1 MSQASPVIETQ
12 GLTRSFRN
20 SDAVSQLNISVQKD
34 SVYAFLGPNGA
45 GKTTTIRMLLNIITP
60 SSGVAQVLSRNSR
73 HLRSTDF
80 QRIGY
85 VSENQKLPLWMTV
98 SQFMNYLQPLYPT
111 WNTSFATKLLNDF
124 DLPMDRTLK
133 HLSRGMRMKAA
144 LVGSLAFQPELL
156 VLDEPFSGLDPL
168 VREEFLDG
176 IIELTSQESWSIF
189 ISSHDIDEV
198 ERISDHVGLINE
210 GRLLL
215 SESVE
220 TLLASYRKVSLTT
233 AEPEDDIDNLPASW
247 IMPRQKGRLLSFTET
262 HYDESEFESQARQR
276 FPKLQNLTVESLSLK
291 EIYLVIAR
299 NLKNEPSRLR

>member
-1 MSQASPVIETQ
+1 MSQASPVIETHR
-12 GLTRSFRN
+12 LTRSFQKN
-20 SDAVSQLNISVQKD
+20 IAVNELDITVQKD

-45 GKTTTIRMLLNIITP
+45 GKTTTIRMLLNIVRP
-60 SSGVAQVLSRNSR
+60 SSGEAQVVGRDSR
-73 HLRSTDF
+73 HLRSLDF

-98 SQFMNYLQPLYPT
+98 SQFMNYLQPLYPS
-111 WNTSFATKLLNDF
+111 WNKPFATKLLKDF
-124 DLPMDRTLK
+124 DLPMDRKLK

-144 LVGSLAFQPELL
+144 LVGSLAFRPELL

-176 IIELTSQESWSIF
+176 IIELTSQENWTIF

-198 ERISDHVGLINE
+198 ERISDQVGLINE

-220 TLLASYRKVSLTT
+220 TLLNSYRKVSLTT
-233 AEPEDDIDNLPASW
+233 SENEANLRGLPPSW
-247 IMPRQKGRLLSFTET
+247 LMSRQKGRLLSFTESR
-262 HYDESEFESQARQR
+262 YDEPKFESQARQQ
-276 FPKLQNLTVESLSLK
+276 FPNLQNLRVEPLSLK

-299 NLKNEPSRLR
+299 NLKNDPSRSQ